1 VLRLAHTLLLL
12 ALMAAYPVLAKEA
25 VVGMSERM
33 YAALQEAQEFLDLE
47 DYDGARAGL
56 EAMLERKITDYER
69 AHALNLIAYTW
80 YEQDRLDIAVQ
91 TYERA
96 MALEEL
102 PNAMRVTLLNSLGQ
116 VNLAGENYAAAE
128 RYLRQLLALPDQDV
142 PSNQVL
148 LAAALLGQER
158 YADALEPLLSA
169 VEGERAKGNQP
180 RENWLSMLA
189 SIYYEINDY
198 AAMRD
203 VVEELVK
210 LYPRE
215 QYVMNLAALHGQLGD
230 QGRQLAL
237 IESLLDDERLTQPT
251 HLRMIVN
258 LFLGEEM
265 PHKAAVILERE
276 LDSGRLERNLSNLEL
291 LSQAWL
297 LSAETENAIEPLA
310 EAAALSESGELYLR
324 LARLHMDAYRFEEAD
339 EAARAALKKGGLR
352 REGHAWL
359 LRGMAEV
366 RLKRFTD
373 ARRRF
378 EKAAGFKETEK
389 YAGQWLTYL
398 ESEAQRAEALSNS

>member
-1 VLRLAHTLLLL
+1 
-12 ALMAAYPVLAKEA
+12 
-25 VVGMSERM
+25 MSERM

-203 VVEELVK
+203 VVEELVE

-310 EAAALSESGELYLR
+310 EAAEP
-324 LARLHMDAYRFEEAD
+324 FP
-339 EAARAALKKGGLR
+339 RAASCTC
-352 REGHAWL
+352 A
-359 LRGMAEV
+359 
-366 RLKRFTD
+366 
-373 ARRRF
+373 
-378 EKAAGFKETEK
+378 
-389 YAGQWLTYL
+389 
-398 ESEAQRAEALSNS
+398 

>member
-1 VLRLAHTLLLL
+1 
-12 ALMAAYPVLAKEA
+12 
-25 VVGMSERM
+25 
-33 YAALQEAQEFLDLE
+33 
-47 DYDGARAGL
+47 
-56 EAMLERKITDYER
+56 
-69 AHALNLIAYTW
+69 
-80 YEQDRLDIAVQ
+80 
-91 TYERA
+91 

-203 VVEELVK
+203 VVEELVE

-310 EAAALSESGELYLR
+310 EAAELSESGELYLR
-324 LARLHMDAYRFEEAD
+324 LARLHMDAYRLGGGRGGPRGPEERRPAPRGPRLA
-339 EAARAALKKGGLR
+339 AARHGRGTPEALHGRAPTLR
-352 REGHAWL
+352 ESRRLQGN
-359 LRGMAEV
+359 REV
-366 RLKRFTD
+366 RGPVAHLPGERGT
-373 ARRRF
+373 ARRGPEQLVTRS
-378 EKAAGFKETEK
+378 G
-389 YAGQWLTYL
+389 GP
-398 ESEAQRAEALSNS
+398 